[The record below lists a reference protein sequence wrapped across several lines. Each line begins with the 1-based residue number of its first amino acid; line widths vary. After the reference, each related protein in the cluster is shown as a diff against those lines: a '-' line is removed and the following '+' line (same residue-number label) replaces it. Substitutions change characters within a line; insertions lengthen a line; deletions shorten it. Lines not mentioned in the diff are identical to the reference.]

1 MASTFG
7 PVELIALGF
16 PDDRIPDEVKAQ
28 LAALVVSEQVRIIDL
43 VVVRRPVEGD
53 LEIIEFEDLG
63 DELLLADTEIDLV
76 GGGLAGDEDLADIA
90 DAIPA
95 GTSALV
101 LVLEHVWSIG
111 IADAIR
117 ESGGVLLAAERIPAE
132 VVAAIA
138 DLEDASA

>member
-16 PDDRIPDEVKAQ
+16 PDDRIPDEVKEQ

-53 LEIIEFEDLG
+53 IEVIELEDLG
-63 DELLLADTEIDLV
+63 DDLAITVELE
-76 GGGLAGDEDLADIA
+76 GGGLAGDEDIADIA
-90 DAIPA
+90 EAVPA

-101 LVLEHVWSIG
+101 IVFEHVWSIG
-111 IADAIR
+111 IAQAIR
-117 ESGGVLLAAERIPAE
+117 QTGGVLLAAERIPAE
-132 VVAAIA
+132 VVAAIT

>member
-43 VVVRRPVEGD
+43 VVVRRPLEGD
-53 LEIIEFEDLG
+53 LEIIELEDLG
-63 DELLLADTEIDLV
+63 DELAITDVELE
-76 GGGLAGDEDLADIA
+76 GGGLAGDEDIADIA
-90 DAIPA
+90 EAVPA

-101 LVLEHVWSIG
+101 LVFEHVWSNG
-111 IADAIR
+111 IAQAIR
-117 ESGGVLLAAERIPAE
+117 ETGGVLLAAERIPAE

-138 DLEDASA
+138 ELEDASA